1 MLFPNGG
8 IYHAEKKND
17 PGKNVESCLTFLGHQ
32 SKVNTI
38 TNVVTVVTMT
48 PMGRLKR
55 RITIVIIVTVVTTV
69 KCSCG

>member
-1 MLFPNGG
+1 MEGFTTLK
-8 IYHAEKKND
+8 KKNG

-48 PMGRLKR
+48 PVGRLKR
-55 RITIVIIVTVVTTV
+55 KITIVIIVTVVTTV